1 MEQKNFS
8 LTDHIFKINEFL
20 DYRVLTKLM
29 KYINKLDA
37 ENKFGDAAIIGEG
50 GIQKNE
56 FIEKKIRNTNNYCL
70 TNLNDSK
77 TDQHWCNFLL
87 AAFRKACRHY
97 NKQYEHLRVSDVT
110 DIQILKYPV
119 GGHYIQHT
127 DDHFNISRTL
137 SFIYRLNNDFEGGD
151 LVFNDRDNEMMRL
164 KPEPNS
170 LVVWPSNF
178 LYPHGVEPVTKGVRW
193 SIVAW
198 AR

>member
-20 DYRVLTKLM
+20 DYRTLTKLM
-29 KYINKLDA
+29 KYINKLDV
-37 ENKFGDAAIIGEG
+37 ENKFGDAAIVGEG
-50 GIQKNE
+50 GIQKDARV
-56 FIEKKIRNTNNYCL
+56 EKKIRNTNNYCL

-87 AAFRKACRHY
+87 AAFRKASVKY
-97 NKQYEHLRVSDVT
+97 NEQYEHLRVSDVS

-137 SFIYRLNNDFEGGD
+137 SFIYRLNNDFKGGD
-151 LVFNDRDNEMMRL
+151 LVFNDRENEMLRL

-170 LVVWPSNF
+170 LIVWPSNF
-178 LYPHGVEPVTKGVRW
+178 LYPHGVEPVTEGVRW

>member
-87 AAFRKACRHY
+87 AAFRKASVTY

-137 SFIYRLNNDFEGGD
+137 SFIYRLNNDFKGGD
-151 LVFNDRDNEMMRL
+151 LVFNDRENEMLRL

-170 LVVWPSNF
+170 LIVWPSNF
-178 LYPHGVEPVTKGVRW
+178 LYPHGVEPVTEGVRW